1 MSAVTL
7 FCFSMEEH
15 NQKERLEQELRFLKE
30 SYEAEVISREEF
42 EKGKG
47 RIEKKLK
54 EMESHIQATGHEVNE
69 ETEAKQPGKK
79 EEKSGNEKTIAA
91 ESEKAETKPEIREK
105 KAEAEA
111 AEEKPGQKGNKIFR
125 FAVVFVVL
133 TLAAFFSYS
142 LFAGSGDQP
151 VNDKEPKF
159 TAACYS
165 SEDCIKGICTNP
177 GTKDAKCEFTE
188 RKVKVMVLNDKKDCF
203 NCDTK
208 RVLGILES
216 WFGPLDAEEIDYG
229 TKNGTEFAESIE
241 ARMIP
246 SYAVYGNI
254 SNDPEF
260 EKFKRAFVIK
270 GDAYVLSEDAA
281 ASTLYFRRESI
292 PNELGLFAKKGDSAT
307 VKVQNNLKE
316 FLEAFPNASFNVYYA
331 EDQLTKELG
340 IKAFPTFLVN
350 NRVRFS
356 GIHTAETIKDNFCS
370 LNKLE
375 ECNKKLSMSLV

>member
-1 MSAVTL
+1 
-7 FCFSMEEH
+7 MEEH

-47 RIEKKLK
+47 RIEKKLN
-54 EMESHIQATGHEVNE
+54 ELAAPAHASHESNE
-69 ETEAKQPGKK
+69 ETESKQSDKK
-79 EEKSGNEKTIAA
+79 EEKLQDGPISSVNEA
-91 ESEKAETKPEIREK
+91 KPQIHEK
-105 KAEAEA
+105 KEF
-111 AEEKPGQKGNKIFR
+111 AEEKNPGSQKGNKSFK

-133 TLAAFFSYS
+133 TLVAFFSYS
-142 LFAGSGDQP
+142 LFAGNTDNQGS
-151 VNDKEPKF
+151 DKGIKLA
-159 TAACYS
+159 AACYS
-165 SEDCIKGICTNP
+165 SADCIKGICTSP
-177 GTKDAKCEFTE
+177 GTKNAKCEFIEAKRT
-188 RKVKVMVLNDKKDCF
+188 KVIVLNDKEDCF

-216 WFGPLDAEEIDYG
+216 WLGHLDAEEIDYG
-229 TKNGTEFAESIE
+229 TKNGTELAESIG

-254 SNDPEF
+254 SNEPGF

-292 PNELGLFAKKGDSAT
+292 SNKLDLFAKKGDSAT
-307 VKVQNNLKE
+307 VKAQNNLKE
-316 FLEAFPNASFNVYYA
+316 FLEAFPNASFDVYYA
-331 EDQLTKELG
+331 EDPFTKELG
-340 IKAFPTFLVN
+340 IKSFPTFLVN

-356 GIHTAETIKDNFCS
+356 GISTAETVKDNFCS
-370 LNKLE
+370 LNKLG
-375 ECNKKLSMSLV
+375 ECDKQLSIKLVK

>member
-7 FCFSMEEH
+7 LCFSMEEH

-42 EKGKG
+42 EKGKD

-54 EMESHIQATGHEVNE
+54 ELAAPAHTSHESNE
-69 ETEAKQPGKK
+69 ETELKQPDKK
-79 EEKSGNEKTIAA
+79 EENLQDGQLSSVNEA
-91 ESEKAETKPEIREK
+91 KPEIYDK
-105 KAEAEA
+105 KDF
-111 AEEKPGQKGNKIFR
+111 AEEKKPISQKENRIFK

-159 TAACYS
+159 TAACHS
-165 SEDCIKGICTNP
+165 DADCIKDKIQGICSSP
-177 GTKDAKCEFTE
+177 GTKDAKCGFAEAK
-188 RKVKVMVLNDKKDCF
+188 RIKIIVLNDREGCF

-208 RVLGILES
+208 RILGILES

-356 GIHTAETIKDNFCS
+356 GIHTAETIKDNFCA
-370 LNKLE
+370 LNKVE
-375 ECNKKLSMSLV
+375 ECDKQLSMSLV